1 MSYSISKVSNISSDA
16 SLIYIVSDLS
26 QLDSKELS
34 EKEWSYIKKKVE
46 ADKKQKFFFLNRLDQ
61 MVAIIVSDASI
72 KKADHIEKIR
82 REGAA
87 VWQKMK
93 AEESY
98 LLSIV
103 NLTNNPEVT
112 LACAEGIVLN
122 SYTFTKYKTEGVKS
136 TPLQLFLYDE
146 LVTEAQVS
154 ELNYLCESVFISR
167 DLVNEPVGTLT
178 AVRLGE
184 IVQELSAKYGFKAE
198 VYGKAKIEAL
208 KMGGLLGVNQGSIDP
223 PTFSIL
229 EWKPENAVNKEP
241 YVLVGKGVVF
251 DTGGVNLKTPAGS
264 MDTMKCD
271 MGGAAAVVGAL
282 SAIAMNKLPVYVIG
296 LIPATDNRLNGNT
309 IVPGDVLTMYSGKT
323 VEVMN
328 TDAEGRLILGDALSF
343 SEKYNPQL
351 VIDLATLTGNAAIA
365 LGAHGTVGMGTA
377 SEEVM
382 SKLAKAGEE
391 VCERIVW
398 FPFWSEY
405 DDLIKS
411 EVADIKNVGGRD
423 GGAITAGKFLAH
435 FVKSPWLHLDIA
447 GPAFITS
454 SDSYRPVGGTAVG
467 VRMLYQFFKNT
478 TTL

>member
-1 MSYSISKVSNISSDA
+1 MLYSISKVSNISSDA
-16 SLIYIVSDLS
+16 SLIYIITDLS
-26 QLDSKELS
+26 QLGAAEVSDKELA
-34 EKEWSYIKKKVE
+34 YIKKRVKT
-46 ADKKQKFFFLNRLDQ
+46 DKNQKRFFLNRLDQ
-61 MVAIIVSDASI
+61 MVAIIISDPSI
-72 KKADHIEKIR
+72 KRTDHLEKIR

-93 AEESY
+93 EEESY
-98 LLSIV
+98 FLGIV
-103 NLTNNPEVT
+103 NYTNDPEVT

-122 SYTFTKYKTEGVKS
+122 SYSFSKYKTEGAKS
-136 TPLQLFLYDE
+136 TSIQLVLSDE
-146 LVTEAQVS
+146 QVTEAQIS
-154 ELNYLCESVFISR
+154 ELNYLCEAVFLSR

-178 AVRLGE
+178 SVRLGE
-184 IVQELSAKYGFKAE
+184 VVQELSAKYGFTSE
-198 VYGKAKIEAL
+198 VYGKTKIEAL

-229 EWKPENAVNKEP
+229 EWKPENTINTEP

-271 MGGAAAVVGAL
+271 MGGAAAVIGAI
-282 SAIAMNKLPVYVIG
+282 SAIALNKLPVHVVG

-309 IVPGDVLTMYSGKT
+309 IVPGDVLTMHNGKT

-343 SEKYNPQL
+343 SEKYKPKL

-377 SEEVM
+377 DEEVM
-382 SKLAKAGEE
+382 SSLKEAGED

-405 DDLIKS
+405 DELIKS

-435 FVKSPWLHLDIA
+435 FVTSPWIHLDIA

-467 VRMLYQFFKNT
+467 VRMLYRFFKNT